1 MQNQE
6 VTDFRLTYKH
16 SFWALII
23 ILIARFSI
31 GELFEF
37 GSGADEI
44 VLKRPLP
51 QGDWLYVTHYGAM
64 ATDLDTL
71 RFYISKPIEGDD
83 AGVLSKLNKA
93 SEFLITDSALENVHI
108 RDTANGLGINVKGAI
123 YRYSSKEYVTEG
135 DQLRAYRIT
144 LTQLDDHSPN

>member
-1 MQNQE
+1 MQNQKG
-6 VTDFRLTYKH
+6 TDFRLTYKH
-16 SFWALII
+16 SFWALIMVF
-23 ILIARFSI
+23 IARLII
-31 GELFEF
+31 GELLEF

-83 AGVLSKLNKA
+83 ADVLSTLNKA
-93 SEFLITDSALENVHI
+93 SEFLITDSAFENVHI
-108 RDTANGLGINVKGAI
+108 HDTANGLGINVEGAI

-144 LTQLDDHSPN
+144 LTQLDDHFQN